1 MADTDN
7 DILLDNQVFSLLGFF
22 ETQCFINIFVQVPRG
37 GGLAD
42 DSHLLDSSLDSNG
55 TTLEVREYETNL
67 CSLEFLFVVTN
78 LIRGRFLFLFVE
90 FSLFQE
96 GDSSNEK
103 QKPAPCVSPD
113 ISHIAQVIM
122 FICSFLFPMS
132 KLVSAPSPPKEK
144 NISPKEHLSKR
155 TSLQRKRTSL
165 QKNISPKEHLSKR
178 TSLQKN
184 IPSKEHPFKRTSLQS
199 VQVPFFS
206 NLFVFL
212 TGVMAYDF
220 NFCSFQGHP
229 TPVLLENLSEQGY
242 AEFAAYT
249 RLQAQ
254 EWPQK
259 LEVLL
264 TLSQA
269 YWQRMNDNGAL
280 QAENQQLKSR
290 QATFDSEVKAFH
302 KSQEKLQS
310 RFDRKKADLQA
321 LGEEHVLVR
330 TQAARDKRKLVEV
343 EGQLTSSKE
352 EVAGL
357 IHLAELDQ
365 LDFEEKLAGK
375 RREINQLKTRVATV
389 SFLAELDQIEVEA
402 EVVGVVYLAEL
413 EAAEMLEEL
422 AIKDRLVAKRKREME
437 HRIGWIN
444 HLADLDHEDTRNQFA
459 AIEHLAELEKADLV
473 NVLYLQSEDLAAIIH
488 LAGLETADLEI
499 ANIRSEGLLKQLIVV
514 KTLNRTL
521 ERELSTSN
529 QIKDSLHRKELVR
542 KDRELLAVADV
553 AETRRK
559 RRREGNDV
567 QDQDV
572 LRPGRRDRVDE
583 QGHAGD
589 HQVRRDAAEVRARDA
604 RRLARR
610 VEFQANGGYYH

>member
-144 NISPKEHLSKR
+144 NISPKEHLFKR
-155 TSLQRKRTSL
+155 
-165 QKNISPKEHLSKR
+165 KEHL
-178 TSLQKN
+178 
-184 IPSKEHPFKRTSLQS
+184 FKRTSLQS

>member
-1 MADTDN
+1 
-7 DILLDNQVFSLLGFF
+7 
-22 ETQCFINIFVQVPRG
+22 
-37 GGLAD
+37 
-42 DSHLLDSSLDSNG
+42 
-55 TTLEVREYETNL
+55 
-67 CSLEFLFVVTN
+67 
-78 LIRGRFLFLFVE
+78 
-90 FSLFQE
+90 
-96 GDSSNEK
+96 
-103 QKPAPCVSPD
+103 
-113 ISHIAQVIM
+113 
-122 FICSFLFPMS
+122 
-132 KLVSAPSPPKEK
+132 
-144 NISPKEHLSKR
+144 
-155 TSLQRKRTSL
+155 
-165 QKNISPKEHLSKR
+165 
-178 TSLQKN
+178 
-184 IPSKEHPFKRTSLQS
+184 
-199 VQVPFFS
+199 
-206 NLFVFL
+206 
-212 TGVMAYDF
+212 MAYDF

-290 QATFDSEVKAFH
+290 QAAFDSEVKAFH